1 MSDVVVL
8 EPSARFGKAGAR
20 WGNVVLPAG
29 RLAIDDLIRF
39 SDEPD
44 GGPIYRISRENA
56 FPLDSGKR
64 LYYYLR
70 TTDDPNNS

>member
-1 MSDVVVL
+1 MSETESLD
-8 EPSARFGKAGAR
+8 PKARYGKAGER

-70 TTDDPNNS
+70 TTDNPNNS

>member
-1 MSDVVVL
+1 MSEAESLD
-8 EPSARFGKAGAR
+8 PKARYGKAGGR

-44 GGPIYRISRENA
+44 GGPIYRISRENV
-56 FPLDSGKR
+56 FPLDSAKR

-70 TTDDPNNS
+70 TTDNPNNS